1 MIDAT
6 QGAAQGQVVTPITKT
21 RRELGERP
29 LLALLLIPSLLL
41 IFGLTVYPLGYSLWI
56 SLHRYSLLRPDWS
69 FIGLGNYRRL
79 GGLPLFWQSV
89 RVTLYFAVASLVI
102 QVPLGI
108 GIALLLNERFWGRGG
123 LRAAVLL
130 PWAIPTIGNAVMWQ
144 WIFDANHGALNGLL
158 KQLGFIDSY
167 IIWLGDRAR
176 AINLVLLADTWK
188 VLPFY
193 VVMFLAAL
201 QGIPQDLYEAAAIDG
216 AGAWRK
222 FLHVTLPG
230 LKAVLLVVLVLRT
243 VQVFKVFDII
253 YLLTRGGPAGGTT
266 VISFFTYQQT
276 FQSLNFGV
284 GAAVGAVIGLSTLLA
299 ALLHFK
305 LLHSDGAAT

>member
-6 QGAAQGQVVTPITKT
+6 QGAAHGRIVAPAAKM

-41 IFGLTVYPLGYSLWI
+41 IFGLTVYPLCYSFWI
-56 SLHRYSLLRPDWS
+56 SVHRYSLLRPDRS
-69 FIGLGNYRRL
+69 FIALGNYRRL
-79 GGLPLFWQSV
+79 GDLPLFWQSV
-89 RVTLYFAVASLVI
+89 RVTLYFAAASLAI

-108 GIALLLNERFWGRGG
+108 GIALLLNERFRGRGG

-167 IIWLGDRAR
+167 IIWLGDRGR

-193 VVMFLAAL
+193 VIMFLAAL
-201 QGIPQDLYEAAAIDG
+201 QGIPQDLYEAASIDG

-222 FLHVTLPG
+222 FLYVTLPG

-276 FQSLNFGV
+276 FQSLNFGI

-305 LLHSDGAAT
+305 LLHSDEAAT

>member
-6 QGAAQGQVVTPITKT
+6 QGATHGRVAMPATKM

-29 LLALLLIPSLLL
+29 LLALLLVPSLLL
-41 IFGLTVYPLGYSLWI
+41 IFGLTIYPLCDSLWI
-56 SLHRYSLLRPDWS
+56 SLHRYSLLRPDRS
-69 FIGLGNYRRL
+69 FIGLGNYQRL
-79 GGLPLFWQSV
+79 GDLPLFWQSV
-89 RVTLYFAVASLVI
+89 RVTLYFAAASLLI

-108 GIALLLNERFWGRGG
+108 GIALLLNERFHGRGG

-158 KQLGFIDSY
+158 KQLGFINSY
-167 IIWLGDRAR
+167 IIWLGDRGR

-201 QGIPQDLYEAAAIDG
+201 QGIPQELYEAAEIDG
-216 AGAWRK
+216 AGAWKK
-222 FLHVTLPG
+222 FLYVTLPG
-230 LKAVLLVVLVLRT
+230 LKAVLLIVLVLRT

-276 FQSLNFGV
+276 FQSLNFGI
-284 GAAVGAVIGLSTLLA
+284 GAAVGVVIGMSTLLA

-305 LLHSDGAAT
+305 LLHSDEAAT

>member
-1 MIDAT
+1 MIGAT
-6 QGAAQGQVVTPITKT
+6 RDTSHGRAARPAAGV
-21 RRELGERP
+21 RRELGQRP
-29 LLALLLIPSLLL
+29 LLALLLVPSLLL
-41 IFGLTVYPLGYSLWI
+41 IFGLTVYPLCSSLWI
-56 SLHRYSLLRPDWS
+56 SLHRYSLLRPDRS

-79 GGLPLFWQSV
+79 GDLPLFWQSV
-89 RVTLYFAVASLVI
+89 RVTLYFAAASLII

-108 GIALLLNERFWGRGG
+108 GIALLLNERFYGRGG

-158 KQLGFIDSY
+158 KQLGFIDAY
-167 IIWLGDRAR
+167 IIWLGDRSR

-193 VVMFLAAL
+193 IIMFLAAL
-201 QGIPQDLYEAAAIDG
+201 QGIPQDLYEAAEIDG
-216 AGAWRK
+216 AGAWKK
-222 FLHVTLPG
+222 FLYVTLPG

-299 ALLHFK
+299 AVLHFK
-305 LLHSDGAAT
+305 LLHSDEASL